1 MGIINTKVLKG
12 HKKPKGPK
20 GRRPPSNK
28 QTRSKEETK
37 DTGITGLA
45 PIDVT
50 KEDLDVAT
58 TRAEQK
64 TNNDVT
70 KSRAQRPKNRRPPTR
85 AGAKSYNPQTA
96 SEQSNQEPATPTP
109 PPRPSLETQK
119 ESSDHENDENSTV
132 DRVSVSV
139 HHKIGFLS
147 ELNKKIRKVSNPDNE
162 QNITDA
168 GEKSKDEAAVGTER
182 SEVDAVH
189 PRLKQDKSI
198 EDEGVEKR
206 KKDSIIG

>member
-28 QTRSKEETK
+28 PRSKEETK
-37 DTGITGLA
+37 DSIVGLA

-50 KEDLDVAT
+50 EEDLDVAT

-70 KSRAQRPKNRRPPTR
+70 KGRAPRPKNRRPPTR
-85 AGAKSYNPQTA
+85 AGAKSSNPQTTPD
-96 SEQSNQEPATPTP
+96 QSSQEPATPTP
-109 PPRPSLETQK
+109 PPRPSLETHK
-119 ESSDHENDENSTV
+119 ESSDNENNEDSTV
-132 DRVSVSV
+132 DRVVSV

-162 QNITDA
+162 QNVTGA
-168 GEKSKDEAAVGTER
+168 SEKSKDEDAVGAER

-189 PRLKQDKSI
+189 PRLKQDMSI